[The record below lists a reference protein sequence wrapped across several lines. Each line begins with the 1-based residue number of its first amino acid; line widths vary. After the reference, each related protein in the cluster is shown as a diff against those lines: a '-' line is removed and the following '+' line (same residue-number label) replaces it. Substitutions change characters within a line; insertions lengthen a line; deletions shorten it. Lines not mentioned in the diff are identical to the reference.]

1 MFDLNGKY
9 ATARIFTDNIENEA
23 ISQIYE
29 LCNQEFV
36 KDCKVRIMPDV
47 HAGKGCTIGT
57 TMEIKDKVVPN
68 LVGVDISC
76 GMLCIRLK
84 EKEID
89 FKKLDDIIRNHI
101 PSGMNVRE
109 KAIDRSEI
117 RKIGLQKLKCINN
130 INMDRAEKSLG
141 STGGGNH
148 FVEIDIDEEQNLYL
162 VIHSGS
168 RYLGKQVAEY
178 YQKIA
183 TNDLTN
189 NTKEKIALIE
199 KLKNEGREKEIEYA
213 LKVFDKPKIPSH
225 LAYLEGIHLKNYLY
239 DVGIIQKYAHI
250 NRKTIANEIITRMGL
265 TIEEEFTTC
274 HNYIDLDNMILR
286 KGAISAQKGE
296 KLIIPINMR
305 DGSII
310 GIGKGNPDW
319 NYSAPHGAGRIMS
332 RSKAKELVS
341 LEEFEK
347 SMNGVWTT
355 SVCQSTI
362 DESPMAYKPIEEIV
376 ENIKDTVTIERIIKP
391 VYNFKANGADSF

>member
-89 FKKLDDIIRNHI
+89 FKKLDDIIRKHI

-109 KAIDRSEI
+109 KAIDSSEI

-130 INMDRAEKSLG
+130 INIDRAEKSLG
-141 STGGGNH
+141 SLGGGNH
-148 FVEIDIDEEQNLYL
+148 FIEINVDEEKNLYL

-178 YQKIA
+178 YQKMAI
-183 TNDLTN
+183 NDLTN
-189 NTKEKIALIE
+189 STKEKIALIQ
-199 KLKNEGREKEIEYA
+199 KLKNEGRDKEIECA
-213 LKVFDKPKIPSH
+213 LKMFDKPKIPSY

-239 DVGIIQKYAHI
+239 DVGIIQEYANM
-250 NRKTIANEIITRMGL
+250 NRKTMANEIITRMGL
-265 TIEEEFTTC
+265 SIEEEFTTC

-310 GIGKGNPDW
+310 GVGKGNPDW

-341 LEEFEK
+341 LEEFKK
-347 SMNGVWTT
+347 SMNDVWTT

-362 DESPMAYKPIEEIV
+362 DESPMVYKPIEEIV

>member
-36 KDCKVRIMPDV
+36 DGCKVRIMPDV

-76 GMLCIRLK
+76 GILCIKLK

-89 FKKLDDIIRNHI
+89 FQQLDDIIRKYI
-101 PSGMNVRE
+101 PSGMNIRD
-109 KAIDRSEI
+109 KAIDSSEI

-148 FVEIDIDEEQNLYL
+148 FIEIDIDEEQNLYL

-183 TNDLTN
+183 TNDLTH

-213 LKVFDKPKIPSH
+213 LKVFDKPKIPSY

-239 DVGIIQKYAHI
+239 DVDIIQKYAHI

-341 LEEFEK
+341 LEEFKK
-347 SMNGVWTT
+347 SMSGVWTT

-391 VYNFKANGADSF
+391 AYNFKAN

>member
-9 ATARIFTDNIENEA
+9 ATVRIFTDNIENEA

-89 FKKLDDIIRNHI
+89 FKKLDDIIRKHI

-109 KAIDRSEI
+109 KAIDSSEI

-130 INMDRAEKSLG
+130 INIDRAEKSLG
-141 STGGGNH
+141 SLGGGNH
-148 FVEIDIDEEQNLYL
+148 FIEINVDEEKNLYL

-178 YQKIA
+178 YQKMAI
-183 TNDLTN
+183 NDLTN
-189 NTKEKIALIE
+189 STKEKIALIQ
-199 KLKNEGREKEIEYA
+199 KLKNEGRDKEIECA
-213 LKVFDKPKIPSH
+213 LKMFDKPKIPSY

-239 DVGIIQKYAHI
+239 DVGIIQEYANM
-250 NRKTIANEIITRMGL
+250 NRKTMANEIITRMGL
-265 TIEEEFTTC
+265 SIEEEFTTC

-310 GIGKGNPDW
+310 GVGKGNPDW

-341 LEEFEK
+341 LEEFK
-347 SMNGVWTT
+347 KFMSDVWTT

-362 DESPMAYKPIEEIV
+362 DESPMVYKPIEEIV

-391 VYNFKANGADSF
+391 VYNFKAN

>member
-36 KDCKVRIMPDV
+36 DGCKVRIMPDV

-76 GMLCIRLK
+76 GILCIKLK

-89 FKKLDDIIRNHI
+89 FQQLDDIIRKYI
-101 PSGMNVRE
+101 PSGMNIRD
-109 KAIDRSEI
+109 KAIDSSEI

-148 FVEIDIDEEQNLYL
+148 FIEIDIDEEQNLYL

-183 TNDLTN
+183 TNDLTH

-213 LKVFDKPKIPSH
+213 LKVFDKPKIPSY

-341 LEEFEK
+341 LEEFKK
-347 SMNGVWTT
+347 SMSGVWTT

-391 VYNFKANGADSF
+391 VYNFKAN

>member
-9 ATARIFTDNIENEA
+9 TTARIFTDNIENEA

-36 KDCKVRIMPDV
+36 NGCKVRIMPDV

-57 TMEIKDKVVPN
+57 TIEIKDKVVPN

-76 GMLCIRLK
+76 GILCIKLK

-89 FKKLDDIIRNHI
+89 FQQLDDVIRKYV
-101 PSGMNVRE
+101 PSGMNIRE
-109 KAIDRSEI
+109 KAIDSSEI

-148 FVEIDIDEEQNLYL
+148 FVEIDVDEEKNLYL

-199 KLKNEGREKEIEYA
+199 KLKNEGKEKEIECA

-265 TIEEEFTTC
+265 NIEEEFTTC
-274 HNYIDLDNMILR
+274 HNYIDLDHMILR

-347 SMNGVWTT
+347 SMNGIWTT

-391 VYNFKANGADSF
+391 VYNFKAN

>member
-76 GMLCIRLK
+76 GVLCIKLK

-89 FKKLDDIIRNHI
+89 FKKLDEIIRKYV

-109 KAIDRSEI
+109 KAIYGSEI

-130 INMDRAEKSLG
+130 ISMDRAEKSLG
-141 STGGGNH
+141 SLGGGNH
-148 FVEIDIDEEQNLYL
+148 YVEIDIDEEQNLYL

-199 KLKNEGREKEIEYA
+199 KLKNEGREKEIECA

-225 LAYLEGIHLKNYLY
+225 LAYLEGIHLKNYLH
-239 DVGIIQKYAHI
+239 DVGIIQKYAHM
-250 NRKTIANEIITRMGL
+250 NRKTIANEIITRIGL

-274 HNYIDLDNMILR
+274 HNYIDLDHMILR

-305 DGSII
+305 DGAII

-341 LEEFEK
+341 LEEFKK
-347 SMNGVWTT
+347 SMNDVWTT
-355 SVCQSTI
+355 SVCQSTV
-362 DESPMAYKPIEEIV
+362 DESPMVYKSIEEIV

>member
-36 KDCKVRIMPDV
+36 DGCKVRIMPDV

-76 GMLCIRLK
+76 GILCIKLK

-89 FKKLDDIIRNHI
+89 FQQLDDIIRKYI
-101 PSGMNVRE
+101 PSGMNIRD
-109 KAIDRSEI
+109 KAIDSSEI

-141 STGGGNH
+141 SLGNGNH
-148 FVEIDIDEEQNLYL
+148 FCEIDIDEEQNLYL

-183 TNDLTN
+183 TNDLTH

-213 LKVFDKPKIPSH
+213 LKVFDKPKIPSY

-250 NRKTIANEIITRMGL
+250 NRKTMANEIITRMGL
-265 TIEEEFTTC
+265 TVEEEFTTC
-274 HNYIDLDNMILR
+274 HNYIDLDHMILR

-296 KLIIPINMR
+296 KLIIPINMK
-305 DGSII
+305 DGAII

-341 LEEFEK
+341 LEEFKK
-347 SMNGVWTT
+347 SMSGIWTT

-362 DESPMAYKPIEEIV
+362 DESPMVYKPIEEIIK
-376 ENIKDTVTIERIIKP
+376 NIKDTVTVERIIKP
-391 VYNFKANGADSF
+391 VYNFKAN

>member
-9 ATARIFTDNIENEA
+9 TTARIFTDNIENEA

-29 LCNQEFV
+29 LCNQEFA
-36 KDCKVRIMPDV
+36 KDCKIRIMPDV

-57 TMEIKDKVVPN
+57 TMEIKDKIVPN

-76 GMLCIRLK
+76 GILCVKLK

-89 FKKLDDIIRNHI
+89 FKKLDEIIRKYI
-101 PSGMNVRE
+101 PSGMNIRE
-109 KAIDRSEI
+109 KAIDSNEI
-117 RKIGLQKLKCINN
+117 RKIGLQKLKCVNH
-130 INMDRAEKSLG
+130 INMDRTEKSLG
-141 STGGGNH
+141 SLGNGNH
-148 FVEIDIDEEQNLYL
+148 YCEIDVDEDENLYL

-199 KLKNEGREKEIEYA
+199 KLKNEGREKEIECA

-239 DVGIIQKYAHI
+239 DVGIIQKYADK

-296 KLIIPINMR
+296 KLIIPINMK
-305 DGSII
+305 DGAII

-341 LEEFEK
+341 LEEFKK
-347 SMNGVWTT
+347 SMSGIWTT

-362 DESPMAYKPIEEIV
+362 DESPMVYKPIEEIV

-391 VYNFKANGADSF
+391 VYNFKAN

>member
-9 ATARIFTDNIENEA
+9 ASARIFTDNIENEA

-36 KDCKVRIMPDV
+36 DGCKVRIMPDV

-76 GMLCIRLK
+76 GILCIKLK

-89 FKKLDDIIRNHI
+89 FQKLDGIIRKYV

-109 KAIDRSEI
+109 KAIDSSEI

-141 STGGGNH
+141 SLGNGNH
-148 FVEIDIDEEQNLYL
+148 FCEIDVDEEKNLYL

-199 KLKNEGREKEIEYA
+199 KLKNEGREKEIECA

-250 NRKTIANEIITRMGL
+250 NRKTMANEIITRMGL
-265 TIEEEFTTC
+265 TVEEEFTTC
-274 HNYIDLDNMILR
+274 HNYIDLDHMILR

-296 KLIIPINMR
+296 KLIIPINMK
-305 DGSII
+305 DGAII

-347 SMNGVWTT
+347 SMSGVWTT

-362 DESPMAYKPIEEIV
+362 DESPMVYKPIEEIV

-391 VYNFKANGADSF
+391 VYNFKAN

>member
-36 KDCKVRIMPDV
+36 DGCKVRIMPDV

-76 GMLCIRLK
+76 GILCIKLK

-89 FKKLDDIIRNHI
+89 FQKLDDIIRKYI
-101 PSGMNVRE
+101 PSGMNIRE
-109 KAIDRSEI
+109 KAIDSSEI

-148 FVEIDIDEEQNLYL
+148 FIEIDIDEEKNLYL

-189 NTKEKIALIE
+189 NTKEKIALIA
-199 KLKNEGREKEIEYA
+199 KLKNEGREKEIECA
-213 LKVFDKPKIPSH
+213 LKVFDKPKIPSY

-310 GIGKGNPDW
+310 GMGKGNPDW

-347 SMNGVWTT
+347 SMSSVWTT

-391 VYNFKANGADSF
+391 AYNFKAN

>member
-9 ATARIFTDNIENEA
+9 ATARIFTNNVENEA
-23 ISQIYE
+23 LSQIYE

-76 GMLCIRLK
+76 GVLCIKLK

-89 FKKLDDIIRNHI
+89 FKKLDNIIRKYV
-101 PSGMNVRE
+101 PSGMNVRD
-109 KAIDRSEI
+109 KAIDSSEI
-117 RKIGLQKLKCINN
+117 RKIGLQKLKCINH

-141 STGGGNH
+141 TLGNGNH
-148 FVEIDIDEEQNLYL
+148 YIEIDVDEEKNLYL

-178 YQKIA
+178 YQKVAI
-183 TNDLTN
+183 NNLTN
-189 NTKEKIALIE
+189 NTKEKIALIQ
-199 KLKNEGREKEIEYA
+199 KLKNEGREKEIECA
-213 LKVFDKPKIPSH
+213 LKIFDKPKIPSY
-225 LAYLEGIHLKNYLY
+225 LAYLEGIHLKNYLH
-239 DVGIIQKYAHI
+239 DVGIIQEYANM
-250 NRKTIANEIITRMGL
+250 NRKTMAKEIITRMGL
-265 TIEEEFTTC
+265 SIEEEFTTC
-274 HNYIDLDNMILR
+274 HNYIDLDHMILR
-286 KGAISAQKGE
+286 KGAVSAQKGE
-296 KLIIPINMR
+296 RLIIPMNMR

-332 RSKAKELVS
+332 RSKAKATVDLK
-341 LEEFEK
+341 EFEK
-347 SMNGVWTT
+347 SMEGIWTS
-355 SVCQSTI
+355 SVNKNTI
-362 DESPMAYKPIEEIV
+362 DESPMVYKPIEEIK
-376 ENIKDTVTIERIIKP
+376 ENIKDTVEIEKIIKP
-391 VYNFKANGADSF
+391 VYNFKAN

>member
-76 GMLCIRLK
+76 GVLCIKLK

-89 FKKLDDIIRNHI
+89 FKKLDEIIRKYV

-109 KAIDRSEI
+109 KAIYGSEI

-130 INMDRAEKSLG
+130 ISMDRAEKSLG
-141 STGGGNH
+141 SLGGGNH
-148 FVEIDIDEEQNLYL
+148 YVEIDIDEEQNLYL

-199 KLKNEGREKEIEYA
+199 KLKNEGREKEIECA

-225 LAYLEGIHLKNYLY
+225 LAYLEGIHLKNYLH
-239 DVGIIQKYAHI
+239 DVGIIQKYAHM
-250 NRKTIANEIITRMGL
+250 NRKTIANEIITRIGL

-274 HNYIDLDNMILR
+274 HNYIDLDHMILR

-305 DGSII
+305 DGAII

-341 LEEFEK
+341 LEEFKK
-347 SMNGVWTT
+347 SMNDVWTT

-362 DESPMAYKPIEEIV
+362 DESPMVYKSIEEIV

-391 VYNFKANGADSF
+391 VYNFKANGADPS

>member
-36 KDCKVRIMPDV
+36 EGCKVRIMPDV

-76 GMLCIRLK
+76 GVLCIKLK

-89 FKKLDDIIRNHI
+89 FKKLDDIIRKYI

-109 KAIDRSEI
+109 KAIDSSEI

-141 STGGGNH
+141 TLGNGNH
-148 FVEIDIDEEQNLYL
+148 YLEIDVDEEKNLYL

-183 TNDLTN
+183 INDLAN
-189 NTKEKIALIE
+189 NTKEKITLIQ
-199 KLKNEGREKEIEYA
+199 KLKNEGREKEIECA
-213 LKVFDKPKIPSH
+213 LKIFDKPKIPSY
-225 LAYLEGIHLKNYLY
+225 LAYLEGTHLKNYLH
-239 DVGIIQKYAHI
+239 DVGIIQEYANK
-250 NRKTIANEIITRMGL
+250 NRKIMANEIITRMGL
-265 TIEEEFTTC
+265 SIEEEFTTC

-310 GIGKGNPDW
+310 GVGKGNPDW

-341 LEEFEK
+341 LEEFKK
-347 SMNGVWTT
+347 SMSDVWTT

-362 DESPMAYKPIEEIV
+362 DESPMVYKPIEEIV
-376 ENIKDTVTIERIIKP
+376 ENIKDTVIIERIIKP

>member
-36 KDCKVRIMPDV
+36 EGCKVRIMPDV

-76 GMLCIRLK
+76 GVLCIKLK
-84 EKEID
+84 EKEIN
-89 FKKLDDIIRNHI
+89 FKKLDDIIRKYI

-109 KAIDRSEI
+109 KAIDSSEI

-141 STGGGNH
+141 TLGNGNH
-148 FVEIDIDEEQNLYL
+148 YLEIDVDEEKNLYL

-183 TNDLTN
+183 INDLAN
-189 NTKEKIALIE
+189 NTKEKITLIQ
-199 KLKNEGREKEIEYA
+199 KLKNEGREKEIECA
-213 LKVFDKPKIPSH
+213 LKIFDKPKIPSY
-225 LAYLEGIHLKNYLY
+225 LAYLEGTHLKNYLH
-239 DVGIIQKYAHI
+239 DVGIIQEYANK
-250 NRKTIANEIITRMGL
+250 NRKIMANEIITRMGL
-265 TIEEEFTTC
+265 SIEEEFTTC

-310 GIGKGNPDW
+310 GVGKGNPDW

-341 LEEFEK
+341 LEEFKK
-347 SMNGVWTT
+347 SMSDVWTT

-362 DESPMAYKPIEEIV
+362 DESPMVYKPIEEIV
-376 ENIKDTVTIERIIKP
+376 ENIKDTVIIEKIIKP
-391 VYNFKANGADSF
+391 VYNFKAN

>member
-36 KDCKVRIMPDV
+36 DGCKVRIMPDV

-76 GMLCIRLK
+76 GVLCIKLK

-89 FKKLDDIIRNHI
+89 FKQLDDVIRKYI

-109 KAIDRSEI
+109 KAIDSSEI

-141 STGGGNH
+141 SLGNGNH
-148 FVEIDIDEEQNLYL
+148 YVEIDVDEEKNLYL

-199 KLKNEGREKEIEYA
+199 KLKNEGREKEIECA

-239 DVGIIQKYAHI
+239 DVGIIQKYADK
-250 NRKTIANEIITRMGL
+250 NRKTMANEIITRMGL
-265 TIEEEFTTC
+265 SIEEEFTTC
-274 HNYIDLDNMILR
+274 HNYIDLDHMILR

-296 KLIIPINMR
+296 KLIIPINMK
-305 DGSII
+305 DGAII

-341 LEEFEK
+341 LEEFKK
-347 SMNGVWTT
+347 SMNGIWTT

-376 ENIKDTVTIERIIKP
+376 ENIKDTVVIERIIKP
-391 VYNFKANGADSF
+391 VYNFKAN

>member
-76 GMLCIRLK
+76 GILCIKLK

-89 FKKLDDIIRNHI
+89 FQQLDDVIRKYV
-101 PSGMNVRE
+101 PSGMNIRE
-109 KAIDRSEI
+109 KAIASSEI

-130 INMDRAEKSLG
+130 INMDRAERSLG

-183 TNDLTN
+183 INDLSN

-199 KLKNEGREKEIEYA
+199 KLKNEGREKEIECA

-225 LAYLEGIHLKNYLY
+225 LAYLEGIHLKNYLH

-305 DGSII
+305 DGAII

-341 LEEFEK
+341 LEEFKK
-347 SMNGVWTT
+347 SMSGVWTT
-355 SVCQSTI
+355 SVGQSTI
-362 DESPMAYKPIEEIV
+362 DESPMAYKPIEEIKD
-376 ENIKDTVTIERIIKP
+376 NIKDTVTVERIIKP
-391 VYNFKANGADSF
+391 VYNFKAN

>member
-9 ATARIFTDNIENEA
+9 ASARIFTDNIENEA

-36 KDCKVRIMPDV
+36 DGCKVRIMPDV

-76 GMLCIRLK
+76 GILCIKLK

-89 FKKLDDIIRNHI
+89 FQKLDGIIRKYV

-109 KAIDRSEI
+109 KAIDSSEI

-141 STGGGNH
+141 SLGNGNH
-148 FVEIDIDEEQNLYL
+148 FCEIDVDEEKNLYL

-213 LKVFDKPKIPSH
+213 LKVFDKPKIPSY

-296 KLIIPINMR
+296 KLIIPINMK
-305 DGSII
+305 DGAII

-332 RSKAKELVS
+332 RSKAKELVT

-347 SMNGVWTT
+347 SMSGVWTT

-391 VYNFKANGADSF
+391 AYNFKAN

>member
-36 KDCKVRIMPDV
+36 DGCKVRIMPDV

-76 GMLCIRLK
+76 GVLCIKLK

-89 FKKLDDIIRNHI
+89 FKQLDEIIRKYI

-109 KAIDRSEI
+109 KAIDSSEI

-130 INMDRAEKSLG
+130 ISMDRAEKSLG
-141 STGGGNH
+141 SLGGGNH
-148 FVEIDIDEEQNLYL
+148 YCEIDVDEEQNLYL

-213 LKVFDKPKIPSH
+213 LKVFDKPKIPSY

-347 SMNGVWTT
+347 SMSGIWTT

-376 ENIKDTVTIERIIKP
+376 ENIKDTVIIERIIKP
-391 VYNFKANGADSF
+391 VYNFKAN

>member
-76 GMLCIRLK
+76 GVLCIKLK

-89 FKKLDDIIRNHI
+89 FKKLDEIIRKYV

-109 KAIDRSEI
+109 KAIYGSEI

-130 INMDRAEKSLG
+130 ISMDRAEKSLG
-141 STGGGNH
+141 SLGGGNH
-148 FVEIDIDEEQNLYL
+148 YVEIDIDEEQNLYL

-199 KLKNEGREKEIEYA
+199 KLKNEGREKEIECA

-225 LAYLEGIHLKNYLY
+225 LAYLEGIHLKNYLH

-250 NRKTIANEIITRMGL
+250 NRKTIANEIITRIGL

-274 HNYIDLDNMILR
+274 HNYIDLDHMILR

-305 DGSII
+305 DGAII

-341 LEEFEK
+341 LEEFKK
-347 SMNGVWTT
+347 SMNDVWTT

-362 DESPMAYKPIEEIV
+362 DESPMVYKSIEEIV

-391 VYNFKANGADSF
+391 VYNFKAN

>member
-76 GMLCIRLK
+76 GVLCIKLK

-89 FKKLDDIIRNHI
+89 FKKLDEIIRKYV

-109 KAIDRSEI
+109 KAIYGSEI

-130 INMDRAEKSLG
+130 ISMDRAEKSLG
-141 STGGGNH
+141 SLGGGNH
-148 FVEIDIDEEQNLYL
+148 YVEIDIDEEQNLYL

-199 KLKNEGREKEIEYA
+199 KLKNEGREKEIECA

-225 LAYLEGIHLKNYLY
+225 LAYLEGIHLKNYLH
-239 DVGIIQKYAHI
+239 DVGIIQKYAHM
-250 NRKTIANEIITRMGL
+250 NRKTIANEIITRIGL

-274 HNYIDLDNMILR
+274 HNYIDLDHMILR

-305 DGSII
+305 DGAII

-341 LEEFEK
+341 LEEFKK
-347 SMNGVWTT
+347 SMNDVWTT

-362 DESPMAYKPIEEIV
+362 DESPMVYKSIEEIV

-391 VYNFKANGADSF
+391 VYNFKAN

>member
-36 KDCKVRIMPDV
+36 DGCKVRIMPDV

-89 FKKLDDIIRNHI
+89 FKKLDDIIRKYI
-101 PSGMNVRE
+101 PSGMNVRD
-109 KAIDRSEI
+109 KAIDSSKI

-130 INMDRAEKSLG
+130 INIDRAEKSLG
-141 STGGGNH
+141 SLGGGNH
-148 FVEIDIDEEQNLYL
+148 FIEIDVDEDKNLYL

-183 TNDLTN
+183 INDLTN
-189 NTKEKIALIE
+189 NTKEKIALIQ
-199 KLKNEGREKEIEYA
+199 KLKNEGREKEIECA
-213 LKVFDKPKIPSH
+213 LKIFDKPKMPSY

-239 DVGIIQKYAHI
+239 DVGIIQEYANI
-250 NRKTIANEIITRMGL
+250 NRKTMANEIMTRMGL
-265 TIEEEFTTC
+265 SIEEEFTTC

-310 GIGKGNPDW
+310 GVGKGNPDW

-347 SMNGVWTT
+347 SMNGIWTT

-362 DESPMAYKPIEEIV
+362 DESPMAYKSIGEIV
-376 ENIKDTVTIERIIKP
+376 ENIEDTVTIEKIIKP
-391 VYNFKANGADSF
+391 VYNFKAN

>member
-9 ATARIFTDNIENEA
+9 ATAKIFTNNVENEA
-23 ISQIYE
+23 LSQIYE

-76 GMLCIRLK
+76 GVLCIKLK

-89 FKKLDDIIRNHI
+89 FQKLDDIIRKYI

-109 KAIDRSEI
+109 KAIDSSEI
-117 RKIGLQKLKCINN
+117 RKIGLQKLKCINH

-141 STGGGNH
+141 TLGNGNH
-148 FVEIDIDEEQNLYL
+148 YVEIDVDDEGNLYL

-178 YQKIA
+178 YQKVAI
-183 TNDLTN
+183 NDLTN
-189 NTKEKIALIE
+189 NTKEKIALIQ
-199 KLKNEGREKEIEYA
+199 KLKNEGREKEIECA
-213 LKVFDKPKIPSH
+213 LKIFDKPKIPSY
-225 LAYLEGIHLKNYLY
+225 LAYLEGIHLKNYLH
-239 DVGIIQKYAHI
+239 DVGIIQEYANI
-250 NRKTIANEIITRMGL
+250 NRKTMANEIITRMGL
-265 TIEEEFTTC
+265 NIEEEFTTC
-274 HNYIDLDNMILR
+274 HNYIDLDHMILR

-296 KLIIPINMR
+296 RLIIPMNMR

-332 RSKAKELVS
+332 RSKAKATVDLK
-341 LEEFEK
+341 EFEK
-347 SMNGVWTT
+347 SMEGIWTS
-355 SVCQSTI
+355 SVNENTI
-362 DESPMAYKPIEEIV
+362 DESPMAYKPIEEIK
-376 ENIKDTVTIERIIKP
+376 ENIKDTVEIEKIIKP
-391 VYNFKANGADSF
+391 VYNFKAN

>member
-76 GMLCIRLK
+76 GVLCIKLK

-89 FKKLDDIIRNHI
+89 FKKLDEIIRKYV

-109 KAIDRSEI
+109 KAIYGSEI

-130 INMDRAEKSLG
+130 ISMDRAEKSLG
-141 STGGGNH
+141 SLGGGNH
-148 FVEIDIDEEQNLYL
+148 YVEIDIDEEQNLYL
-162 VIHSGS
+162 IIHSGS

-199 KLKNEGREKEIEYA
+199 KLKNEGREKEIECA

-225 LAYLEGIHLKNYLY
+225 LAYLEGIHLKNYLH
-239 DVGIIQKYAHI
+239 DVGIIQKYAHM
-250 NRKTIANEIITRMGL
+250 NRKTIANEIITRIGL

-274 HNYIDLDNMILR
+274 HNYIDLDHMILR

-305 DGSII
+305 DGAII

-341 LEEFEK
+341 LEEFKK
-347 SMNGVWTT
+347 SMNDVWTT

-362 DESPMAYKPIEEIV
+362 DESPMVYKSIEEIV

-391 VYNFKANGADSF
+391 VYNFKAN

>member
-89 FKKLDDIIRNHI
+89 FKKLDDIIRKHI

-109 KAIDRSEI
+109 KAIDSSEI

-130 INMDRAEKSLG
+130 INIDRAEKSLG
-141 STGGGNH
+141 SLGGGNH
-148 FVEIDIDEEQNLYL
+148 FIEINVDEEKNLYL

-178 YQKIA
+178 YQKMAI
-183 TNDLTN
+183 NDLTN
-189 NTKEKIALIE
+189 STKEKIALIQ
-199 KLKNEGREKEIEYA
+199 KLKNEGRDKEIECA
-213 LKVFDKPKIPSH
+213 LKMFDKPKIPSY

-239 DVGIIQKYAHI
+239 DVGIIQEYANM
-250 NRKTIANEIITRMGL
+250 NRKTMANEIITRMGL
-265 TIEEEFTTC
+265 SIEEEFTTC

-310 GIGKGNPDW
+310 GVGKGNPDW

-341 LEEFEK
+341 LEEFKK
-347 SMNGVWTT
+347 SMSDVWTT

-362 DESPMAYKPIEEIV
+362 DESPMVYKPIEEIV

-391 VYNFKANGADSF
+391 VYNFKAN

>member
-9 ATARIFTDNIENEA
+9 ASARIFTDNIENEA

-76 GMLCIRLK
+76 GILCIRLK

-89 FKKLDDIIRNHI
+89 FQKLDDIIRKYV

-109 KAIDRSEI
+109 KAIDSSEI

-141 STGGGNH
+141 SLGNGNH
-148 FVEIDIDEEQNLYL
+148 FCEIDIDEEQNLYL

-199 KLKNEGREKEIEYA
+199 KLKNEGREKEIECA

-225 LAYLEGIHLKNYLY
+225 LAYLEGIYLKNYLH
-239 DVGIIQKYAHI
+239 DVGIIQKYADK
-250 NRKTIANEIITRMGL
+250 NRKTMANEIITRMGL

-274 HNYIDLDNMILR
+274 HNYIDLDHMILR

-341 LEEFEK
+341 LEEFKK
-347 SMNGVWTT
+347 SMNGIWTT

-376 ENIKDTVTIERIIKP
+376 ENIKDTVVIERIIKP
-391 VYNFKANGADSF
+391 VYNFKAN

>member
-29 LCNQEFV
+29 LCNHEFV

-57 TMEIKDKVVPN
+57 TMEIKDKIVPN

-76 GMLCIRLK
+76 GVLCIKLK

-89 FKKLDDIIRNHI
+89 FKKLDEVIRKYV

-109 KAIDRSEI
+109 KAIDSSEI

-130 INMDRAEKSLG
+130 ISMDRAEKSLG
-141 STGGGNH
+141 TLGNGNH
-148 FVEIDIDEEQNLYL
+148 YAEIDIDEEQNLYL

-183 TNDLTN
+183 INDLTN
-189 NTKEKIALIE
+189 NTKEKIALIA

-213 LKVFDKPKIPSH
+213 LKIFDKPKIPSH
-225 LAYLEGIHLKNYLY
+225 LAYLEGIHLKNYLH
-239 DVGIIQKYAHI
+239 DVGIIQKYADK
-250 NRKTIANEIITRMGL
+250 NRKTMANEIITRMGL
-265 TIEEEFTTC
+265 TVEEEFTTC
-274 HNYIDLDNMILR
+274 HNYIDLDHMILR

-296 KLIIPINMR
+296 KLIIPINMK
-305 DGSII
+305 DGAII

-341 LEEFEK
+341 LEEFKK
-347 SMNGVWTT
+347 SMSGIWTT

-362 DESPMAYKPIEEIV
+362 DESPMVYKPIEEIIK
-376 ENIKDTVTIERIIKP
+376 NIKDTVTVERIIKP
-391 VYNFKANGADSF
+391 VYNFKAN

>member
-76 GMLCIRLK
+76 GVLCIKLK

-89 FKKLDDIIRNHI
+89 FKKLDEIIRKYV

-109 KAIDRSEI
+109 KAIYSSEI

-130 INMDRAEKSLG
+130 ISMDRAEKSLG
-141 STGGGNH
+141 SLGGGNH
-148 FVEIDIDEEQNLYL
+148 YVEIDIDEEQNLYL

-199 KLKNEGREKEIEYA
+199 KLKNEGREKEIECA

-225 LAYLEGIHLKNYLY
+225 LAYLEGIHLKNYLH
-239 DVGIIQKYAHI
+239 DVGIIQKYAHM
-250 NRKTIANEIITRMGL
+250 NRKTIANEIITRIGL

-274 HNYIDLDNMILR
+274 HNYIDLDHMILR

-305 DGSII
+305 DGAII

-341 LEEFEK
+341 LEEFKK
-347 SMNGVWTT
+347 SMNDVWTT

-362 DESPMAYKPIEEIV
+362 DESPMVYKPIEEIV
-376 ENIKDTVTIERIIKP
+376 ENIKNTVTIERIIKP
-391 VYNFKANGADSF
+391 VYNFKANGADPS

>member
-9 ATARIFTDNIENEA
+9 TTARIFTDNIENEA

-36 KDCKVRIMPDV
+36 NGCKVRIMPDV

-76 GMLCIRLK
+76 GILCIRLK

-89 FKKLDDIIRNHI
+89 FQKLDDIIRKYV

-109 KAIDRSEI
+109 KAIDNSEI

-130 INMDRAEKSLG
+130 VNMDRAEKSLG
-141 STGGGNH
+141 SLGNGNH
-148 FVEIDIDEEQNLYL
+148 FCEIDVDKEKNLYL

-183 TNDLTN
+183 TNDLNN

-199 KLKNEGREKEIEYA
+199 KLKNEGREKEIEYV
-213 LKVFDKPKIPSH
+213 LKVFDKPKIPSY

-296 KLIIPINMR
+296 KLIIPINMK
-305 DGSII
+305 DGAII

-341 LEEFEK
+341 LEEFKK
-347 SMNGVWTT
+347 SMNGIWTT

-391 VYNFKANGADSF
+391 VYNFKAN